1 MRSAFLALL
10 VVMGVSTARGADLY
24 ESERDQVLATYEA
37 SLGTHRVTGTSGS
50 LEWRILKL
58 DDGESHVRL
67 VMQVDSF
74 GSGSPALDS
83 ALRNALDSGR
93 FPTVEIEGIARASDS
108 SLRGTITVHGVSRPL
123 IATLTMTRVGAR
135 LLVQTSVTVALD
147 SFGILAPAVA
157 SQRIGN
163 FVEVSVLG
171 RLHVHPDSVLSGGAL
186 GSTD

>member
-10 VVMGVSTARGADLY
+10 FVMNLSTARAADLY
-24 ESERDQVLATYEA
+24 ESERDQVLATWEA
-37 SLGTHRVTGTSGS
+37 SLGAFRVAGTSSS

-58 DDGESHVRL
+58 DDGQSHVRL

-83 ALRNALDSGR
+83 ALRNALESDR
-93 FPTVEIEGIARASDS
+93 FPAVEVEGIARASDS

-123 IATLTMTRVGAR
+123 IATLTMTRVGAL

-147 SFGILAPAVA
+147 SFGVLAPAVA

-163 FVEVSVLG
+163 LLEISVLG
-171 RLHVHPDSVLSGGAL
+171 RLHVNPDAVLSGGAL
-186 GSTD
+186 RPTD

>member
-1 MRSAFLALL
+1 MRTAFFVLL
-10 VVMGVSTARGADLY
+10 VVLQASGAGAADLY

-37 SLGTHRVTGTSGS
+37 SLGRSRVAGTSSS

-74 GSGSPALDS
+74 GSGSPALDT
-83 ALRNALDSGR
+83 ALRNALESGR

-108 SLRGTITVHGVSRPL
+108 SWRGTITVHGVSRPL
-123 IATLTMTRVGAR
+123 IATLTMTRVGER
-135 LLVQTSVTVALD
+135 LVVQTSLTLALD
-147 SFGILAPAVA
+147 SFGVLAPSLA

-163 FVEVSVLG
+163 SLDVSVLG
-171 RLHVHPDSVLSGGAL
+171 RLHVHPESVLSV
-186 GSTD
+186 GSLHPAD